1 MRPDRQFFGGLESL
15 RGVAAVLVI
24 FHHMTQWPSSVLRA
38 SFFQNGYLMVDLFF
52 VLSGFVICHSYAG
65 AELSTGRGL
74 ARFMLVRFGRLYPL
88 HLYLLVLFLAIETA
102 KYLAETKLGFVA
114 RVSRAFS
121 LNDTPAFIA
130 NLFLVHPFFRGTNV
144 TFNHASW
151 SIGVEFYTYLL
162 FGLLFFWLPKRSWL
176 APVAWVLALLA
187 FGLLWGA
194 GGHCLT
200 PDAGLCF
207 LRCLVGFF
215 LGVAAHELYQARP
228 RWLGRRD
235 WRREAAV
242 LAVLAG
248 ILVGKPPQSP
258 GWDFVVLPLFMLL
271 ILSVA
276 DASGGVW
283 NWPPL
288 RWLGKVSYSLYLVHL
303 AVLMLV
309 SRLAEALEHGLLA
322 GFSSLAA
329 HGAALHAGLTLVFV
343 LTSLAAVFGL
353 SHLTYRWIEVPYQ
366 QYFRRLAASRLPPAA
381 P

>member
-1 MRPDRQFFGGLESL
+1 
-15 RGVAAVLVI
+15 
-24 FHHMTQWPSSVLRA
+24 
-38 SFFQNGYLMVDLFF
+38 
-52 VLSGFVICHSYAG
+52 
-65 AELSTGRGL
+65 
-74 ARFMLVRFGRLYPL
+74 
-88 HLYLLVLFLAIETA
+88 
-102 KYLAETKLGFVA
+102 LGFVA

-276 DASGGVW
+276 DASGGAW